1 MAKAKKDGDSPS
13 HHPHTCSYNAM
24 MEGTGY
30 PDLDQLTREKSPLAF
45 EFELLSVKQPGE
57 YEQSTWA
64 LSRPEMLE
72 EVPKLKEKGN
82 ALYRSGNHDGAAN
95 AYHKALDC
103 LEHLSLNEQPQ
114 SKEWRAFEEMKV
126 PLLLNYA
133 QCKLLFGEYTEVVT
147 HTTTVLEFDQDNVKA
162 LFRRAKAHAGLWNL
176 AEAERDFERAVKLDP
191 SLAGAAKKVL
201 TKLKEGIQANEEEQR
216 RKLRGRMFN

>member
-1 MAKAKKDGDSPS
+1 
-13 HHPHTCSYNAM
+13 M
-24 MEGTGY
+24 MEGSGY
-30 PDLDQLTREKSPLAF
+30 PDLDQLNHEKSPLAF
-45 EFELLSVKQPGE
+45 EFELLAVDQPGE

-64 LSRPEMLE
+64 LSRQEMLE

-82 ALYRSGNHDGAAN
+82 TLYRSGNHDGAAD

-103 LEHLSLNEQPQ
+103 LEQLSVNERPR
-114 SKEWRAFEEMKV
+114 SEEWRAFEEMKL

-133 QCKLLFGEYTEVVT
+133 QCKLLFGEYAEVVT
-147 HTTTVLEFDQDNVKA
+147 HTTSVLEFDQDNVKA

-176 AEAERDFERAVKLDP
+176 AEAEHDFERAVTLDP

-201 TKLKEGIQANEEEQR
+201 TQLKEGIQANEEEQR
-216 RKLRGRMFN
+216 KKLRGRLFN